1 MRQIMSNMLNETILR
16 NYKMDQASRFL
27 EQIQREGHFRM
38 TSADGARNTRIWTF
52 YRNDTTD

>member
-1 MRQIMSNMLNETILR
+1 MLNETILR